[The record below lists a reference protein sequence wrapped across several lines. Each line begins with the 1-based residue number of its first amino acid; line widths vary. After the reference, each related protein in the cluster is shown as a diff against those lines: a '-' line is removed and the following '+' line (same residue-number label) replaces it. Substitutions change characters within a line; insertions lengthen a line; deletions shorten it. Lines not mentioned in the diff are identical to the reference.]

1 MAIQVLLLDDHPLI
15 VSGLAQ
21 FLTADPDFEVV
32 GKVHTPA
39 EALRLLKTTP
49 VDVLVSDMHFEEN
62 SLTGTAF
69 MLQARALYPHLK
81 VVFYT
86 MLEKGADVREAI
98 LAGARGYVL
107 KRYDADEV
115 ERAIRIVLR
124 GGQHYSPEIVLVLA
138 QLQPPPTQTDEQPDP
153 LRALSPREKEV
164 MLLIARE
171 LTIPQIARQLSLS
184 DSTVHT
190 HRTNLM
196 SKLAV
201 TSNVGIAHFAFKYG
215 LLD

>member
-21 FLTADPDFEVV
+21 FLAPDPDFEVV

-39 EALRLLKTTP
+39 EAFRLLKTTP
-49 VDVLVSDMHFEEN
+49 VDVVVSDMHFEDN
-62 SLTGTAF
+62 PLTGTAF
-69 MLQARALYPHLK
+69 MLQARTLYPHLK

-107 KRYDADEV
+107 KRYDADDV
-115 ERAIRIVLR
+115 GRAIRTVCL
-124 GGQHYSPEIVLVLA
+124 GKPYYSPEIVLVLA
-138 QLQPPPTQTDEQPDP
+138 QLPPPPTQTDEEPNP
-153 LRALSPREKEV
+153 LRTLSPREKEV
-164 MLLIARE
+164 MILLARG
-171 LTIPQIARQLSLS
+171 LTISQIAQQLPISE
-184 DSTVHT
+184 STVHT

-196 SKLAV
+196 SKLSV

-215 LLD
+215 LLE